1 MIDRIEQ
8 KLGIFRDRG
17 GEFYPK
23 KRVLEATLDA
33 HPQRGEIVTYIET
46 HRGSVSRDLLRWPRQ
61 RGGVLTDV
69 GILRH
74 MLAGNITIDPI
85 STSQL
90 TSNGYDVR
98 VGDKFFRH

>member
-33 HPQRGEIVTYIET
+33 HPQRGEIVTYI
-46 HRGSVSRDLLRWPRQ
+46 
-61 RGGVLTDV
+61 
-69 GILRH
+69 
-74 MLAGNITIDPI
+74 
-85 STSQL
+85 
-90 TSNGYDVR
+90 
-98 VGDKFFRH
+98 